1 MVVER
6 IGERQYFCCQT
17 SSLPGKQS
25 FYKHIVSMASAT
37 NIVYPDI
44 TVEFDIIRNSEHES
58 GKASKD
64 RRQGLVGPSERTSCL
79 QRTAPILA
87 VHQFSTTTTKINHR
101 RHDEANQE

>member
-1 MVVER
+1 
-6 IGERQYFCCQT
+6 
-17 SSLPGKQS
+17 
-25 FYKHIVSMASAT
+25 MASAT
-37 NIVYPDI
+37 KVVYPDI

-58 GKASKD
+58 GRASKD
-64 RRQGLVGPSERTSCL
+64 RRQGLVGPSERTSL